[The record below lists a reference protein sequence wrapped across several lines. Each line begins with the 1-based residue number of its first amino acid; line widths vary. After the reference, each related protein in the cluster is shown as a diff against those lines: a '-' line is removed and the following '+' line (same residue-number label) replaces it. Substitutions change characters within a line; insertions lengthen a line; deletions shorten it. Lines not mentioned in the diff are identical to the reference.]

1 MDDLNAKEYY
11 YFFTIETVLIDNP
24 ELDVLEEHL
33 KYYESQ
39 EQYMEC
45 AGIKLGI
52 EFARFNK
59 LIQLKKQLQND

>member
-24 ELDVLEEHL
+24 ELDVLKEHL

-45 AGIKLGI
+45 AGI
-52 EFARFNK
+52 N
-59 LIQLKKQLQND
+59 